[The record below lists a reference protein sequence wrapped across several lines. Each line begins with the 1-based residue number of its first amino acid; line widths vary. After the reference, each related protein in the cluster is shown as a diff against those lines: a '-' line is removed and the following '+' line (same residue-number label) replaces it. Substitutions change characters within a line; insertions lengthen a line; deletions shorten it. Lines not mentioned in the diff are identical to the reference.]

1 MRENPSDK
9 SEMVNQIL
17 FGEIYEILRA
27 DIKFSLVKL
36 NHDGYEGWICNKQVT
51 NIEEQE
57 FINLKN
63 EISSVTTDI
72 IDIVDG
78 DEKFPILMGSIL
90 PSLKSNHCFINNQA
104 YEFSGN
110 YTQGFSDIKMV
121 TKNAYSFLNAPYLW
135 GGRTVFGIDCSGF
148 TQIIYRMNGI
158 KIHRDAK
165 DQIKNGRFI
174 DNFSD
179 AKAGD
184 LAFFVNE
191 NGLVTHVGIMLSNSK
206 IIHSSGKVRI
216 DSIDENGIY
225 DTKKGTYTHKF
236 KKLKRIIEN

>member
-17 FGEIYEILRA
+17 FGEIYEILRV

-51 NIEEQE
+51 IIEEQE

-78 DEKFPILMGSIL
+78 DEKLPILMGSIL
-90 PSLKSNHCFINNQA
+90 PSLKSNHCFINNLA

-110 YTQGFSDIKMV
+110 YTQGFSNIKMV
-121 TKNAYSFLNAPYLW
+121 INNAYSFLNAPYLW
-135 GGRTVFGIDCSGF
+135 GGRTIFGIDCSGF
-148 TQIIYRMNGI
+148 TQLIYRMNGI

-174 DNFSD
+174 DDFSN
-179 AKAGD
+179 AKEGD
-184 LAFFVNE
+184 LAFFANE
-191 NGLVTHVGIMLSNSK
+191 KGLITHVGIMLRNSQ

-216 DSIDENGIY
+216 DKIDENGIY
-225 DTKKGTYTHKF
+225 NSEKSTYTHKL